1 MSFLFGASREGH
13 RDPELAEGNR
23 RYRQHIA
30 RDINDERTLAAG
42 GNVAGHK
49 RRSSWFLLAAVGVF
63 FLLAALVR
71 GGSSELAIPRDC
83 TTPAVVIGVPEVRG
97 GEPFELRSTGP
108 QDATY
113 IITIDGTPVQGQ
125 PDRQV
130 PQESTPAGPAYGL
143 IDCVSPSFLVPSP
156 TQPGEHEIGL
166 LQYDAAGAREVAS
179 VPLTV
184 SG

>member
-1 MSFLFGASREGH
+1 MSFLFGAGREGH

-30 RDINDERTLAAG
+30 RDINDERALAAG

-49 RRSSWFLLAAVGVF
+49 RKSSWFLLGAVAVF

-71 GGSSELAIPRDC
+71 GGSSELTITRDC
-83 TTPAVVIGVPEVRG
+83 TTPAVVVGAAEVRG

-130 PQESTPAGPAYGL
+130 PQESTPDGPAYGL
-143 IDCVSPSFLVPSP
+143 VDCVSPSFLVPAP
-156 TQPGEHEIGL
+156 GEPGEHVIGL
-166 LQYDAAGAREVAS
+166 LQYDASGSREVAS
-179 VPLTV
+179 VSLTV
-184 SG
+184 VG